1 MCGDPWHEE
10 QPRENEHGGKYGNG
24 VIGRRYVMGQVR
36 EGPRG
41 GGQLGD
47 IIYEWNGDSHSYYY
61 APAAP
66 GPLTANYTY
75 NVSDN

>member
-36 EGPRG
+36 EG
-41 GGQLGD
+41 QLGV
-47 IIYEWNGDSHSYYY
+47 IIYEWNGE
-61 APAAP
+61 ARK
-66 GPLTANYTY
+66 
-75 NVSDN
+75 

>member
-36 EGPRG
+36 EG
-41 GGQLGD
+41 QLAV
-47 IIYEWNGDSHSYYY
+47 IIYEWNGDDG
-61 APAAP
+61 AITIATITRPP
-66 GPLTANYTY
+66 GPLTANYY
-75 NVSDN
+75 VSDN